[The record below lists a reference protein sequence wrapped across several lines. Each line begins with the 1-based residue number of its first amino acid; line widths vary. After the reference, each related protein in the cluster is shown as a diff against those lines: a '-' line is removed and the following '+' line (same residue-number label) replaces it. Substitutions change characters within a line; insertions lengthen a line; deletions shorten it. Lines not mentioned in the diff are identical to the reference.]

1 MRYRTK
7 LVLLVSALLAAATI
21 ATSALLA
28 WNTRNAILAS
38 AEQSGEMVA
47 NLLARSAA
55 LATEIPQEVEDMLGG
70 QMVAEA
76 TILADFVDAA
86 ERADFTPEE
95 INRRLRQIADRT
107 VLDEFW
113 ITDEKGH
120 AYLRNIDVDFTFS
133 PSAEDQPQAH
143 VFWPLLTG
151 EKSVVVQEARQREI
165 DDQHYKYAGVG
176 GVDKPRI
183 VQVGFDAKFIADLAA
198 RVGLTR
204 SVQAL
209 LAGGDIDA
217 IWVFD
222 TNLSQ
227 LVGPEMFASKEASR
241 PSQEEMGAIRET
253 LKDDEVRSVLGSNA
267 LSVIAPIVSD
277 QKSVIGSALVRIP
290 TEIMRSAIADQL
302 RIAAAIAAAVLAT
315 GILISIVSA
324 NYQIAPLERITAA
337 AEAVE
342 ERKFDPRTLE
352 HDATRGDELG
362 RLARVVTSMG
372 QEVLA
377 REERLDALVK
387 ERTQALESLSVKLSK
402 YLSPQIYASIFKGQ
416 QQVEIASKRK
426 KLTVFFSDL
435 SGFTETAED
444 LESEEL
450 TDILN
455 RYLNEMARIALKHG
469 ATIDKFVGDGVLA
482 FFGDPESRG
491 IAQDAKACVTMAVEM
506 QRRIAELVREWED
519 EGLKRPF
526 SARMGVNTGFC
537 TVGNFGSQDRMDY
550 TIIGAAVNLAAR
562 LEQAAEPG
570 KILISHE
577 TWALVKDVVTAEERP
592 PIKVKGIA
600 QPIHAYE
607 VTGLREGLPLEVIR
621 YEADGLK
628 VIIDLGRSD
637 RKAAIDTLERLIGE
651 IDKGNT

>member
-76 TILADFVDAA
+76 TILAHFVDAA
-86 ERADFTPEE
+86 EQADFTPEE

-151 EKSVVVQEARQREI
+151 EKSAVVQEARQREI

-183 VQVGFDAKFIADLAA
+183 VQVGFDAKLLADLAA

-227 LVGPEMFASKEASR
+227 LAGPEMFASKEAGR

-253 LKDDEVRSVLGSNA
+253 LKDDQTRSVLQANA

-277 QKSVIGSALVRIP
+277 QKSVIGAALVRIP

-302 RIAAAIAAAVLAT
+302 RIATAIAAAVLAT
-315 GILISIVSA
+315 GIIISIVSA

-342 ERKFDPRTLE
+342 DRKFDPRTLE

-450 TDILN
+450 TGILN

-469 ATIDKFVGDGVLA
+469 ATIDKFVGDGVVA

-491 IAQDAKACVTMAVEM
+491 VAQDAKACVTMAVEM
-506 QRRIAELVREWED
+506 HRRIAELVREWED
-519 EGLKRPF
+519 EGLERPF

-537 TVGNFGSQDRMDY
+537 TFGNFGSQDRMDY

-562 LEQAAEPG
+562 LEQAAGPG
-570 KILISHE
+570 KILIAHE

-607 VTGLREGLPLEVIR
+607 VTGLREELPSEVIR

-628 VIIDLGRSD
+628 VTIDLGRSD
-637 RKAAIDTLERLIGE
+637 PKTAIDTLEKLIGE
-651 IDKGNT
+651 IGKGDT

>member
-1 MRYRTK
+1 
-7 LVLLVSALLAAATI
+7 
-21 ATSALLA
+21 
-28 WNTRNAILAS
+28 
-38 AEQSGEMVA
+38 
-47 NLLARSAA
+47 
-55 LATEIPQEVEDMLGG
+55 
-70 QMVAEA
+70 
-76 TILADFVDAA
+76 
-86 ERADFTPEE
+86 
-95 INRRLRQIADRT
+95 
-107 VLDEFW
+107 
-113 ITDEKGH
+113 
-120 AYLRNIDVDFTFS
+120 
-133 PSAEDQPQAH
+133 
-143 VFWPLLTG
+143 
-151 EKSVVVQEARQREI
+151 
-165 DDQHYKYAGVG
+165 
-176 GVDKPRI
+176 
-183 VQVGFDAKFIADLAA
+183 
-198 RVGLTR
+198 
-204 SVQAL
+204 
-209 LAGGDIDA
+209 
-217 IWVFD
+217 
-222 TNLSQ
+222 
-227 LVGPEMFASKEASR
+227 
-241 PSQEEMGAIRET
+241 
-253 LKDDEVRSVLGSNA
+253 
-267 LSVIAPIVSD
+267 
-277 QKSVIGSALVRIP
+277 
-290 TEIMRSAIADQL
+290 
-302 RIAAAIAAAVLAT
+302 
-315 GILISIVSA
+315 
-324 NYQIAPLERITAA
+324 
-337 AEAVE
+337 
-342 ERKFDPRTLE
+342 
-352 HDATRGDELG
+352 
-362 RLARVVTSMG
+362 
-372 QEVLA
+372 
-377 REERLDALVK
+377 
-387 ERTQALESLSVKLSK
+387 
-402 YLSPQIYASIFKGQ
+402 
-416 QQVEIASKRK
+416 
-426 KLTVFFSDL
+426 VFFSDL

-491 IAQDAKACVTMAVEM
+491 VAQDAKACVTMAVEM

-621 YEADGLK
+621 YEADGFK